1 MPDASPLSLLEKYW
15 GHTSFRPCQLEI
27 IQSVL
32 AGNDTLG
39 LLPTG
44 GGKSVTFQIP
54 ALILPGVTL
63 VVTPLISLMKDQ
75 VDHLRQAGIKA
86 AAVHSGLSR
95 AEYRLAM
102 ERARMGRLKLLYLS
116 PEKLLTASFADD
128 ISGAE
133 VSMIVVD
140 EAHCISQWGYDFRPS
155 YLRVAS
161 LRRRYPESPV
171 LALTASATPEVVE
184 DIMLRLEFRSHNVFS
199 RSFSRPNLSYVVRH
213 ADYKTDMLL
222 RILRATS
229 GSAIVY
235 VRSRRRTREIA
246 ELLLREGISADFY
259 HAGLAAEDKDARQN
273 RWQEGAVRVM
283 VATNAFGMG
292 IDKPDVRTVVHIDP
306 PSSLEEY
313 YQEAGRAGRDGLPSF
328 AVMVVSQPDKATL
341 TRRLNE
347 AFPEKDVIRKVY
359 EHACN
364 FLEVAVG
371 SGYNTLHEFN
381 FALFCERFGFRPP
394 VARNALAILTR
405 AGYIDYTDEI
415 SSRARVMV
423 TVSKRDLYDLRLP
436 DEADSVLQLLLRT
449 YTGLF
454 ADFVYIS
461 EELIASR
468 LRMTPDAVYN
478 ALVTLARNHVLSYV
492 PRKVSPYLLFT
503 TSRELPKRLEFP
515 RAIYE
520 EQRRRMEL
528 RIEAMRDFMFS
539 DSECR
544 VNRMLRYFG
553 EKPQQPCGQCDVC
566 RSKRKSPEPEASL
579 QKSILY
585 LASHP
590 GGCQVSDIC
599 SQLRLGPDRVIPTI
613 RKMADQGLIQICG
626 TRIEK
631 PKC

>member
-1 MPDASPLSLLEKYW
+1 M
-15 GHTSFRPCQLEI
+15 
-27 IQSVL
+27 
-32 AGNDTLG
+32 
-39 LLPTG
+39 
-44 GGKSVTFQIP
+44 
-54 ALILPGVTL
+54 
-63 VVTPLISLMKDQ
+63 
-75 VDHLRQAGIKA
+75 
-86 AAVHSGLSR
+86 
-95 AEYRLAM
+95 
-102 ERARMGRLKLLYLS
+102 
-116 PEKLLTASFADD
+116 
-128 ISGAE
+128 
-133 VSMIVVD
+133 
-140 EAHCISQWGYDFRPS
+140 
-155 YLRVAS
+155 
-161 LRRRYPESPV
+161 
-171 LALTASATPEVVE
+171 
-184 DIMLRLEFRSHNVFS
+184 
-199 RSFSRPNLSYVVRH
+199 
-213 ADYKTDMLL
+213 
-222 RILRATS
+222 
-229 GSAIVY
+229 
-235 VRSRRRTREIA
+235 
-246 ELLLREGISADFY
+246 
-259 HAGLAAEDKDARQN
+259 
-273 RWQEGAVRVM
+273 RVM

-415 SSRARVMV
+415 SSRAHVMV